1 MKTVSIVIP
10 CYNENDFIIRCLESI
25 SKQSYPKELI
35 STFVCDGNSTDGT
48 KELVRSYASRN
59 TGFQLLINEHKT
71 TPYALNLGIK
81 NSTSDIVIILGAHSE
96 LDVDFVRTSVETFKV
111 NENIMCVGGVLENVY
126 ANDTSRIIGYA
137 MSSPFGVGNA
147 HFRTGTKSG
156 YVDTVAFGAYKKEI
170 FEKVG
175 LFNEDLIRNQDDEFN
190 YRITAAGYKIYLNPD
205 IKCKYFVRASYEK
218 LFRQYF
224 QYGYWKVYVNRL
236 HKTVTTVRQL
246 IPAMFVLYLLVL
258 PFTRFINIDL
268 CGYLSVFLFLYI
280 LAAIVFATTK
290 HMNFVVIL
298 KIMATFFILHFSYGT
313 GYLRGV
319 IDFFIFKKSIKKS
332 ETLTR

>member
-10 CYNENDFIIRCLESI
+10 CYNENDYIIRCLESI
-25 SKQSYPKELI
+25 SKQSYPKEQI
-35 STFVCDGNSTDGT
+35 ATFICDGNSTDGT
-48 KELVRSYASRN
+48 QELVRSYASRN
-59 TGFQLLINEHKT
+59 SGFKLLINEHKT

-96 LDVDFVRTSVETFKV
+96 LDVDFVRTSVESFKV
-111 NENIMCVGGVLENVY
+111 NESIMCVGGVLENVY
-126 ANDTSRIIGYA
+126 ANDKSRTIGYA

-147 HFRTGTKSG
+147 HFRTGTKKG
-156 YVDTVAFGAYKKEI
+156 FVDTVAFGAYKKEI

-190 YRITAAGYKIYLNPD
+190 YRVTAAGYKIYLNPD
-205 IKCKYFVRASYEK
+205 IKCKYYVRASYDK
-218 LFRQYF
+218 LFKQYF

-246 IPAMFVLYLLVL
+246 IPAIFVLYLLLL
-258 PFTRFINIDL
+258 PFTRFINVDL
-268 CGYLSVFLFLYI
+268 YSYLSLFLFLYI
-280 LAAIVFATTK
+280 LAALVFAIAK
-290 HMNFVVIL
+290 HGNFRLIM
-298 KIMATFFILHFSYGT
+298 KIAATFFILHLSYGT

-319 IDFFIFKKSIKKS
+319 IDFIILKKSIKKAES
-332 ETLTR
+332 LSR